1 MKEIRL
7 TLVEDDGSEMTYVVM
22 TTTFE
27 MSQSANISPVQ
38 SIGSSNTVA
47 YVQGVTPP
55 AEINFKGLVLGTF
68 KTELDPP
75 IVATVVEEELPGAFR
90 EFMEGHPSGPH

>member
-27 MSQSANISPVQ
+27 MSQSANIVPVRTTGIPSP
-38 SIGSSNTVA
+38 VA
-47 YVQGVTPP
+47 YVRGVTPP
-55 AEINFKGLVLGTF
+55 AEISFKGFVLNTV

-75 IVATVVEEELPGAFR
+75 IVATVVEEEPPGAFR
-90 EFMEGHPSGPH
+90 EFLEGSPSAPH